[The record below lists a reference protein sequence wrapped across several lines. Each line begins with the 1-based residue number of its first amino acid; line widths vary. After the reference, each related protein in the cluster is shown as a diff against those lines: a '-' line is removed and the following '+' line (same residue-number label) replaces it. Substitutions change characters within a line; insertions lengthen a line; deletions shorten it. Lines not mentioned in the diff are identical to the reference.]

1 MKITRS
7 TKSSIR
13 FATRKKQTELKAV
26 LKEYGRVVNIFI
38 EHFWS
43 SDTKTKKT
51 QLLKP
56 IVDIPK
62 DSWLSARLRKVAARE
77 ALDMV
82 NSVREVF
89 DWNKEQLEIGIKAI
103 QTRISKIQPTA
114 RKDRRTINNLH
125 IRLKKKQNQLSML
138 KPHMPK
144 HSGDRMSVSCTI
156 AELQRAK
163 KANRF
168 DYWLHMA
175 SIGNKITLDLPINS
189 HRHFKKLLVSGQR
202 LNSYVITKDSVQFS
216 FEIETG
222 PKKEVKH
229 SIGVDTGIN
238 ALASTSD
245 GNQYGTDIKAHIERV
260 KRCQWGSKGHKRA
273 SNALR
278 QRIDEVAKQTVRD
291 ADLIV
296 VEKLSDL
303 NKNSKLKRRLSQNMR
318 RSIGSSNLKYW
329 LGRLE
334 QQCELNRV
342 SFRSVPSY
350 YTSQRCPACSH
361 TDSGNRSGEI
371 FLCQR
376 CGHSDNAD
384 INAAKNI
391 LERHLTGPYGACYKP
406 KEDSKLECPVLSTF

>member
-7 TKSSIR
+7 TKSSIK
-13 FATRKKQTELKAV
+13 FATRKKQAELKTV

-38 EHFWS
+38 NYFWN
-43 SDTKTKKT
+43 SDSKTEKTK
-51 QLLKP
+51 LLKP

-62 DSWLSARLRKVAARE
+62 DTWLSARLRKVAARE

-82 NSVREVF
+82 SSVKEVF
-89 DWNKEQLEIGIKAI
+89 DWNKEQLESGIKAI
-103 QTRISKIQPTA
+103 QTRISKIQPNTK
-114 RKDRRTINNLH
+114 KDRRTINNLYV
-125 IRLKKKQNQLSML
+125 RLKKKQNQLSML
-138 KPHMPK
+138 KPHKPK

-175 SIGNKITLDLPINS
+175 SIGNKMALDLPINS
-189 HRHFKKLLVSGQR
+189 HRHFKSLLASGQR
-202 LNSYVITKDSVQFS
+202 LNSYIITKDSVQFS

-278 QRIDEVAKQTVRD
+278 QRIDEVAKQTVKD

-303 NKNSKLKRRLSQNMR
+303 NKNSKLKRRLSLNMR
-318 RSIGSSNLKYW
+318 RSIGSGNLRYW

-334 QQCELNRV
+334 QQCEQNRV

-350 YTSQRCPACSH
+350 YTSQRCTVCNH
-361 TDSGNRSGEI
+361 TDGGNRSGEM

-384 INAAKNI
+384 VNAAKNI
-391 LERHLTGPYGACYKP
+391 LERHLTGPYGACCKQ
-406 KEDSKLECPVLSTF
+406 ENLLSKIM